1 MKKQAI
7 IFALLLVAGT
17 VAAQDTIQ
25 SNQPRPNY
33 FFNHWLPNDTAKI
46 TYFESTVS
54 WSHLEYLSK
63 NSLLNAK
70 YFFTEDSLTIHGI
83 AVMMDM
89 PPRSPRFAPYVA
101 DSSTKD
107 SYEYFSI
114 YRAGPEHPEPYSD
127 SLRIHFFDDSPTYY
141 LQMHLEHVLSNVEIY
156 PVWEV
161 YFQEPYVV
169 NDSFYLAATST
180 SHTLYR
186 AGPYEPYSDHWPF
199 VILGFLPEPEY
210 GSYFDQPWPEKTCS
224 YLQDVGWICDS
235 MGIMLFFFPIL
246 TPEDTTIV
254 DTTIVDTTIV
264 DTNIVDT
271 VGIGMVQLM
280 ERYVHLMPNPASER
294 VTVTSSFGLRQV
306 ELYDAAGTRVLNQR
320 LTGYSASLDISAL
333 PSGTYLARIATPSGT
348 VTKKLIVQR
357 K

>member
-1 MKKQAI
+1 MTKQAL

-33 FFNHWLPNDTAKI
+33 FFNHWLPNDTAEAQ
-46 TYFESTVS
+46 YFESTLS
-54 WSHLEYLSK
+54 WSHLEYLYK

-83 AVMMDM
+83 AVMMDLALYD
-89 PPRSPRFAPYVA
+89 SNLASIHPYVA

-107 SYEYFSI
+107 SYDYFSI

-127 SLRIHFFDDSPTYY
+127 SLRIHFFDDSPAYY
-141 LQMHLEHVLSNVEIY
+141 LQMNLEHFGPSNVEIH

-180 SHTLYR
+180 SHTLYL
-186 AGPYEPYSDHWPF
+186 AGPSEPYSDPWPF
-199 VILGFLPEPEY
+199 VILGFLPYPEN

-235 MGIMLFFFPIL
+235 MGTMLFFFPIL
-246 TPEDTTIV
+246 TPE
-254 DTTIVDTTIV
+254 DTTIV

-271 VGIGMVQLM
+271 VGIGMVQLV

-333 PSGTYLARIATPSGT
+333 PSGTYLARIVTPSGA

>member
-1 MKKQAI
+1 MKKQSI
-7 IFALLLVAGT
+7 IFVMLLLVVGA

-33 FFNHWLPNDTAKI
+33 FFNHWLPNDTALI
-46 TYFESTVS
+46 QYFESTLS

-83 AVMMDM
+83 AVMMDLAPYDTNM
-89 PPRSPRFAPYVA
+89 TSIKPYVA

-127 SLRIHFFDDSPTYY
+127 SLRIHFFDDSPAYY
-141 LQMHLEHVLSNVEIY
+141 LRMHLEHELSNVEIY

-180 SHTLYR
+180 SHTINNT
-186 AGPYEPYSDHWPF
+186 GIYEPYSDHWPF
-199 VILGFLPEPEY
+199 VILGFLPYPEN
-210 GSYFDQPWPEKTCS
+210 GGYFDQPWPEKTCS

-235 MGIMLFFFPIL
+235 MGTMLFFFPIL

-264 DTNIVDT
+264 DT
-271 VGIGMVQLM
+271 VGIGAVQLV

-306 ELYDAAGTRVLNQR
+306 ELYDAAGARVLNQR

-333 PSGTYLARIATPSGT
+333 PSGTYLARIVTPSGA
-348 VTKKLIVQR
+348 VAKKLIVQR